1 MDRTLERWSR
11 GHALAILP
19 AACVAL
25 SLGHAWP
32 VAFAGATSFA
42 ILLKS
47 ARGGFTPGSG
57 FGAANLVTSLRLG
70 LVLALGLVASA
81 VPGPLL
87 GAVVLGIFALDGVDG
102 WLARRRGTA
111 SEFGAHFDMEV
122 DALMVL
128 MAELVLWQRGFPV
141 WVLASG
147 ILRYLYV
154 LALALHPAPGGP
166 LPRSRF
172 GRYAFAA
179 LAVGLVVALA
189 LPGTPASAALVIGT
203 CLVSASFA
211 RAFHWSYRSPQAGSA
226 PPLAD
231 IAAGR

>member
-1 MDRTLERWSR
+1 MLERWSR

-25 SLGHAWP
+25 SLGHAGP
-32 VAFAGATSFA
+32 VVFAGAISFA
-42 ILLKS
+42 VLLMS
-47 ARGGFTPGSG
+47 ARGGFTPSGG
-57 FGAANLVTSLRLG
+57 FGTANLVTSLRLG
-70 LVLALGLVASA
+70 LVLALGLGASA

-87 GAVVLGIFALDGVDG
+87 GAVVLAIFALDGVDG

-128 MAELVLWQRGFPV
+128 MVELALWERGFPV
-141 WVLASG
+141 WVLSTG
-147 ILRYLYV
+147 VLRYLYV
-154 LALALHPAPGGP
+154 LALALLPAPGGP

-189 LPGTPASAALVIGT
+189 LPRTPARAALVIGT
-203 CLVSASFA
+203 FLVSASFA
-211 RAFHWSYRSPQAGSA
+211 RALHWSYRSAHAGAA
-226 PPLAD
+226 PRLAD
-231 IAAGR
+231 VAAGR